1 MNIEN
6 ISALLGQ
13 LQSLGF
19 ENAGYSLLKRIS
31 FKPENFILSQK
42 IEKAKDKLSF
52 QLFFEKDI
60 KQDIYVLSY
69 YDAILQKETSLIDA
83 AINGINISN
92 LEKSMIEIDWKN
104 AFDFDAKK
112 QLNLE
117 DKTSWE
123 KELKV
128 ESVIEGLS
136 ELEKSEEGKVVAV
149 GLKLKY
155 WSEVSYQELFG
166 SISPLKNKSEVSQRF
181 YFFEGQTGISVEE
194 AYRFLQNRLL
204 EKQMQA
210 KKKESDANKGEELRD
225 EEHTS
230 SGNGLIQKKRLSI
243 SKNGNKKSSI
253 PKKYAG

>member
-6 ISALLGQ
+6 ISALMGQ

-42 IEKAKDKLSF
+42 MEKAKDKLSF

-60 KQDIYVLSY
+60 KQDLYVLLY
-69 YDAILQKETSLIDA
+69 YDAILQKETPLIDA
-83 AINGINISN
+83 AINGINTSN

-104 AFDFDAKK
+104 AFDFVTKK

-123 KELKV
+123 KEQKV

-136 ELEKSEEGKVVAV
+136 VLEKSEDGKIVAV

-155 WSEVSYQELFG
+155 WAGISYQELFG
-166 SISPLKNKSEVSQRF
+166 NISPLKNKSEVSQRF
-181 YFFEGQTGISVEE
+181 YFFEGQTGISVDE
-194 AYRFLQNRLL
+194 AYRFLQNRWL

-210 KKKESDANKGEELRD
+210 KKKASGANKGEELTD
-225 EEHTS
+225 EEHAS
-230 SGNGLIQKKRLSI
+230 SGNGLLQKKRLNI
-243 SKNGNKKSSI
+243 SNRGNKKNSTL
-253 PKKYAG
+253 KKQAS